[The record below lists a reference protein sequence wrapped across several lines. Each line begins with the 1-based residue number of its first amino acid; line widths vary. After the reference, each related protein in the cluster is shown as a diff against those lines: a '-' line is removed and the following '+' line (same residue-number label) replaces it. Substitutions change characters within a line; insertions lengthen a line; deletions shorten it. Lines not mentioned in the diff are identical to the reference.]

1 MRVLLAVTLL
11 VFVSGAL
18 AGGKE
23 KQEMMMWMKMKA
35 MEGCLGESKFTFLRL
50 SSFSNSNFPFYSH

>member
-35 MEGCLGESKFTFLRL
+35 MEGCLGESKFTF
-50 SSFSNSNFPFYSH
+50 SSVKFLFQL

>member
-1 MRVLLAVTLL
+1 MRALLAVALL

-23 KQEMMMWMKMKA
+23 KQEMLMWMKMKA
-35 MEGCLGESKFTFLRL
+35 MEGCLGKRRVIFDFRRRL
-50 SSFSNSNFPFYSH
+50 LLHSLL